1 MNHFVVLEDILEE
14 DHTESNDKNFI
25 SDNDNAM
32 LIYTSGTTGNP
43 KGVVLTMNNVISQ
56 TECMIKPWAW
66 TEQVL
71 KHFKNHSQIKN
82 YIKITFQDTILHVL
96 PLHHT
101 HGIVNCLLC
110 PLQVGASI
118 VMLPNFDPSLV
129 FKHLLNKTNSNVN
142 VFMAVPTIYAKL
154 LEYLKQNKENESKLK
169 ETLIKNIRL
178 MVSGSAALPQPLFES
193 WRDLTGHTLLER
205 YGMTEIGMAL
215 TNPLEVPFRKPGY
228 VGHPFPGVQAR
239 IVQDDKVLVQGDH
252 VSTQVFTSDECVGD
266 LQIKGPN
273 VFKCYYN
280 RPEATE
286 KEFTQDGWF
295 KTGDTGQFDEK
306 SFKIL
311 GRSSVD
317 IIK

>member
-1 MNHFVVLEDILEE
+1 
-14 DHTESNDKNFI
+14 
-25 SDNDNAM
+25 
-32 LIYTSGTTGNP
+32 
-43 KGVVLTMNNVISQ
+43 
-56 TECMIKPWAW
+56 
-66 TEQVL
+66 
-71 KHFKNHSQIKN
+71 
-82 YIKITFQDTILHVL
+82 
-96 PLHHT
+96 
-101 HGIVNCLLC
+101 
-110 PLQVGASI
+110 
-118 VMLPNFDPSLV
+118 MLPNFDPALV
-129 FKHLLNKTNSNVN
+129 FKHLLNKTNYNVN

-169 ETLIKNIRL
+169 ESLEKNIRL

-252 VSTQVFTSDECVGD
+252 VSTQVFTSEECVGD

-286 KEFTQDGWF
+286 KEFTRDGWF

>member
-1 MNHFVVLEDILEE
+1 
-14 DHTESNDKNFI
+14 
-25 SDNDNAM
+25 
-32 LIYTSGTTGNP
+32 
-43 KGVVLTMNNVISQ
+43 
-56 TECMIKPWAW
+56 
-66 TEQVL
+66 
-71 KHFKNHSQIKN
+71 
-82 YIKITFQDTILHVL
+82 
-96 PLHHT
+96 
-101 HGIVNCLLC
+101 
-110 PLQVGASI
+110 
-118 VMLPNFDPSLV
+118 MLPNFDPALV
-129 FKHLLNKTNSNVN
+129 FKHLLNKTNANVN

-154 LEYLKQNKENESKLK
+154 LEYLKQNKENEGKLK
-169 ETLIKNIRL
+169 EILAKNIRL

-252 VSTQVFTSDECVGD
+252 VSTQVFTSEECVGD